1 MAKNG
6 LLQLPLID
14 IDEYEKNR
22 IKSLIA
28 FHEQII
34 EDLKEVILKLINE
47 IAEKQLTIQELESKL

>member
-47 IAEKQLTIQELESKL
+47 IAEEQLTIQELESKL

>member
-34 EDLKEVILKLINE
+34 EDLKEIILKLINE

>member
-28 FHEQII
+28 FHKQII
-34 EDLKEVILKLINE
+34 EDLKEVILKLIDE
-47 IAEKQLTIQELESKL
+47 IAEEQLTIQELESKL